1 MKKNMKNL
9 PIFILV
15 FAGSFLHVRS
25 FAQRTPADSMLTF
38 INANKPRASV
48 FIVKN
53 DDPLAVLNATKAM
66 PLAQVSNILIA
77 IEFAQQA
84 TNGAFDENAFVPLS
98 DVQVYYMP
106 TIDSIAQ
113 TNWLQDENDLQN
125 IRNDSISLLE
135 VARGMAIYNVNAN
148 AEYLL
153 DALGLDNVT
162 NNIKLFGIKHHSTL
176 YPLPASLF
184 VYQNPKKES
193 QKVAVRKVRNMSD
206 RQFLKQIDNDHESL
220 KTDTSFRTT
229 FNQKDYTVKMQKLWN
244 SKLPSCTVTD
254 YINVCTALNNRKNFT
269 SITYQILSEILESY
283 MENPEMQK
291 VLKHAGMISGS
302 TQYLYNKLLYGTTLD
317 NKRIEMAYFMNGLT
331 PDESNNIKRW
341 SDDFDYKMLTN
352 NRFRLKVAYMLSDE

>member
-1 MKKNMKNL
+1 MKHL

-15 FAGSFLHVRS
+15 IACSFLHVVS

-48 FIVKN
+48 YLIKN
-53 DDPLAVLNATKAM
+53 DDPLAVLNGNKAM
-66 PLAQVSNILIA
+66 PLAQITNILIA

-84 TNGAFDENAFVPLS
+84 TNGAFDENAYVPLS

-113 TNWLQDENDLQN
+113 TNWLQYEDDQIN

-135 VARGMAIYNVNAN
+135 IARGMAIYNVNAN

-206 RQFLKQIDNDHESL
+206 RQFLKQIDEAHESL
-220 KTDTSFRTT
+220 KTDTGFKAT
-229 FNQKDYTVKMQKLWN
+229 FIQKDYTTKMQKLWS

-254 YINVCTALNNRKNFT
+254 YINICTALNNRKNFT
-269 SITYQILSEILESY
+269 TITYQILSEILESY
-283 MENPEMQK
+283 MENPDMQK
-291 VLKHAGMISGS
+291 VLRYAGTISGN
-302 TQYLYNKLLYGTTLD
+302 TPYMYDKLLYGTTLD
-317 NKRIEMAYFMNGLT
+317 SKRVEMAYFLNGLT
-331 PDESNNIKRW
+331 PEESNNIKRW

-352 NRFRLKVAYMLSDE
+352 NRFRLKVAYMLSDD